1 MYKIESQKYTKL
13 TALKPWKYA
22 FKLGH
27 LLHKSKRLFLSL
39 EETLYPLSAVGIAKI
54 RIRQFGK
61 NSWVPS
67 PTGIYIYKAYS
78 GVMRPKI
85 AVIGI
90 EIHGHIIQGVQK
102 YHTLEN

>member
-39 EETLYPLSAVGIAKI
+39 EETLYPLSAVGIAKNRYANLV
-54 RIRQFGK
+54 RIVGFPLPP
-61 NSWVPS
+61 V
-67 PTGIYIYKAYS
+67 YIYKAYS

-85 AVIGI
+85 AVIGT